1 MHTGLLEI
9 SLIIR
14 YRLQPE
20 IAIRDIFDVI
30 FYPDIFIDVSECEI
44 EYMNSLIIL
53 SGCREY
59 NAELDL
65 SRCSSVTLCLM
76 PRRLDELKKGK
87 MTCIVMRWRIFNGSQ

>member
-1 MHTGLLEI
+1 MPRSLLEM
-9 SLIIR
+9 SFIIR

-20 IAIRDIFDVI
+20 TAAKNIFHVI
-30 FYPDIFIDVSECEI
+30 FYPDIFIDVSEWEI

-65 SRCSSVTLCLM
+65 SRCSSVALGLM
-76 PRRLDELKKGK
+76 LRRLDEFKKE
-87 MTCIVMRWRIFNGSQ
+87 R